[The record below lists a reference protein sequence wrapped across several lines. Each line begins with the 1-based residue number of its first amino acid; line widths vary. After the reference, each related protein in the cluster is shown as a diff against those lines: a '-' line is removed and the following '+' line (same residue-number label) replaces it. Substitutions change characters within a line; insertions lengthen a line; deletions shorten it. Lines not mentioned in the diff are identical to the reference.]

1 MTVTRGGVGFDSE
14 QETQASSKPARAI
27 DIRNGF
33 RYGRP
38 RDRQNGW
45 QGWALCLRRWFMDV
59 LVLVVLVV
67 LVLVVLRTKQPATGQ
82 GRGGLLQ
89 CDDLWLLGLV
99 ILL

>member
-1 MTVTRGGVGFDSE
+1 MTASRGGVGFDSE
-14 QETQASSKPARAI
+14 QETQVSSKPARAS

-33 RYGRP
+33 RYGRL

-59 LVLVVLVV
+59 LVFDV
-67 LVLVVLRTKQPATGQ
+67 LVLFGLKTKKPATGQ

-89 CDDLWLLGLV
+89 CSDLWLLGLV
-99 ILL
+99 I

>member
-14 QETQASSKPARAI
+14 QETLVSTKPASAS
-27 DIRNGF
+27 DVRNGF

-38 RDRQNGW
+38 RDRQDGW

-59 LVLVVLVV
+59 LVLVVLK
-67 LVLVVLRTKQPATGQ
+67 TKQPATGLD
-82 GRGGLLQ
+82 RGGLLQ